1 MKSVTERK
9 LERLRH
15 MLGIDDLHA
24 TKPAPSRNYDAVAA
38 PDMPMFCEMEED
50 GLVRRVEPSPFF
62 FHDCYE
68 CTQDGIDAA
77 MAGFP
82 AMSTLVEAGT

>member
-15 MLGIDDLHA
+15 MLGIDDPRA
-24 TKPAPSRNYDAVAA
+24 TKPAPNRDYEAVAA
-38 PDMPMFCEMEED
+38 SDVPMFREMEED
-50 GLVRRVEPSPFF
+50 GLVRHVEPSVFF

-68 CTQDGIDAA
+68 CTQGGIDAA
-77 MAGFP
+77 VASFRGIQEP
-82 AMSTLVEAGT
+82 HP